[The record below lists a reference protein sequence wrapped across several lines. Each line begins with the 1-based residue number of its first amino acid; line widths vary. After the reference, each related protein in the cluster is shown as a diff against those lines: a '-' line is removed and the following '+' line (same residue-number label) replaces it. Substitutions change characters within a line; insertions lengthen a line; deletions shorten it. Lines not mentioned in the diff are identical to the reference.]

1 MALRIVF
8 TKRAD
13 KKLDKILHYLQSEW
27 SLKIAGEF
35 VENLYNTLDNIAVFP
50 EIGLTIDDE
59 KLIRAFLITKHTKLY
74 YRIEK
79 GKLIVLNFIDT
90 RKKPNS

>member
-1 MALRIVF
+1 MALEIVF

-13 KKLDKILHYLQSEW
+13 KKLDNILHYLQNEW
-27 SLKIAGEF
+27 SVKVAGEF
-35 VENLYNTLDNIAVFP
+35 IETLYITLDNIVVFP
-50 EIGLTIDDE
+50 EIGLIINDE
-59 KLIRAFLITKHTKLY
+59 KQIRAFLITKHTKLY